1 MLPVGTKTR
10 IAVYRALP
18 HIQPNVLDGLTTHV
32 IGGLLGNDMVDPS
45 DDDRERAEQLVNER
59 GKRAAEK
66 IAGLRERGVLRG
78 PDG

>member
-10 IAVYRALP
+10 IAVYRSLP

-66 IAGLRERGVLRG
+66 MAGLRERGVLRG